1 MERAELGRVGE
12 SLAAT
17 YLQSHG
23 WTIVERNV
31 RYREGEIDI
40 VAARAGVLA
49 FVEVKTR
56 SSSAFGSPAE
66 AVTARKQR
74 TIRSLA
80 SRYLAE
86 RHPGARAIRFDVV
99 DIARDR
105 GAYVVTHLEGA
116 F

>member
-1 MERAELGRVGE
+1 MGE
-12 SLAAT
+12 SLAAA
-17 YLQSHG
+17 YLEQRG
-23 WTIVERNV
+23 WRIVERNL
-31 RYREGEIDI
+31 RLREGEIDI

-56 SSSAFGSPAE
+56 QSSAFGSPAD
-66 AVTARKQR
+66 AVTWRKQR
-74 TIRSLA
+74 KIRLLA

-86 RHPGARAIRFDVV
+86 RHPGAHIIRFDVV

-105 GAYVVTHLEGA
+105 GGFLVTHLEGA